1 MAVHVFGVSEGS
13 EREGRVME
21 RGGVPIDLIEEFPY
35 DIWFMSIAK
44 ICHQEVE
51 FIVSLVDR

>member
-1 MAVHVFGVSEGS
+1 MYSVFLKEVRGK
-13 EREGRVME
+13 GRVME